1 MFLVTIY
8 FYVSLF
14 QVLMFLIHF
23 HFAGALA
30 GSKGMDTATINLM
43 AYCNIDIYT
52 CRWFALKSVSGESTV
67 GWIQMTICNLYH
79 LQYLDNLER

>member
-52 CRWFALKSVSGESTV
+52 CRWFALKSVLGRV
-67 GWIQMTICNLYH
+67 QLGGF
-79 LQYLDNLER
+79 R